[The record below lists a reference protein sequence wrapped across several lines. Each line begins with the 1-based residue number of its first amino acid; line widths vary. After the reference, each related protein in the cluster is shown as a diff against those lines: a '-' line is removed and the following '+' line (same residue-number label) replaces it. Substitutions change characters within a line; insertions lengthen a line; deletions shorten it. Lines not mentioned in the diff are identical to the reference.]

1 MRIEAFFRL
10 ILVLLLLLTPALA
23 QLPSSGSVR
32 VEVLD
37 AAGRPLSGAK
47 VRVLGLDG
55 KELRGV
61 KLTDDKGVTE
71 FMGLQARPY
80 RIEIEAD
87 GYQTFSEQSVEVRDE
102 AVTMVSIQMVE
113 KLTDVV
119 TVQAESENLVEQTAA
134 PTGQFTT
141 QVLKTIPAQSR
152 EFDQALPIVPNV
164 IRGSDGKISIK
175 GSREN
180 QSALLINGADSTDPA
195 TGGPALSIPL
205 ESIDKVSVYT
215 NPYLPEYGK
224 FTGGVTKVETKRGG
238 EKWKFE
244 VNDFFPEPRIRN
256 GRLFGFANA
265 SPRVHI
271 EGPILR
277 DRFYLSQGLEYG
289 IDKKPVRGL
298 PAPNN
303 EVRKEFGRTFTQ
315 LDLII
320 NPFQTLTATLNLA
333 TRRTNNIGLDF
344 FNPQQVAPNQ
354 RSSDIVAALIHRY
367 TTVNGGLLE
376 SSFQYKRIGSRI
388 FGDGDAVMRILPTGR
403 DGNYYRR
410 EERTT
415 ERLQL
420 KLTNSLPVIKARGP
434 HSVRFGVDIDFLR
447 NTGNS
452 FNGSVEILRQNGELA
467 ERIDYVNPGIL
478 RSNNAEIAGFAQDQW
493 LPLPNLSVDYG
504 VRVETQRAIQG
515 VNLMPR
521 AAISYSPTVAG
532 NTVFRAAYG
541 LFYDRVPLNALS
553 FRMLPRQ
560 VVTRFKAD
568 GRVLDGPRAYDYDF
582 APRSNGRLNDGSSFD
597 APRNQTF
604 SLEFN
609 QRVSPKILFKA
620 AYLDSRTRNDLYV
633 SPFFGNG
640 RSEILLYNN
649 GRLSYRSLE
658 LTTSVR
664 LSDLRDFSVSYIK
677 SKARGEQNDFNTY
690 FGDFQEPVLRPNQFS
705 NLSSDAPHRLL
716 VRGNFNKLPFG
727 FSLSPI
733 LDVHTG
739 FPFSVRAENQDFVGT
754 RNGDRTRYPRF
765 VSLDMAVTKE
775 VKFKKYTAQFTV
787 SIFNVTDHFNP
798 RNIKMN
804 VADPGFGT
812 FFANYRRFY
821 RLDFALIR

>member
-1 MRIEAFFRL
+1 MAVSSVF
-10 ILVLLLLLTPALA
+10 A
-23 QLPSSGSVR
+23 QIHSNGAVR

-37 AAGRPLSGAK
+37 ATGRPLSGAK
-47 VRVLGLDG
+47 VKLLSLDSREVL
-55 KELRGV
+55 RTSA
-61 KLTDDKGVTE
+61 TDENGITE
-71 FMGLQARPY
+71 IMGLQPRPY
-80 RIEIEAD
+80 QIEIEAD
-87 GYQTFSEQSVEVRDE
+87 GYQTFSEQSVEVQNE
-102 AVTMVSIQMVE
+102 AVTMVSVQMVE
-113 KLTDVV
+113 KLTDIV
-119 TVQAESENLVEQTAA
+119 TVQAESENLVEKTAA

-195 TGGPALSIPL
+195 TGSPALSIPL
-205 ESIDKVSVYT
+205 ESIEKVSVYT

-244 VNDFFPEPRIRN
+244 INDFFPEPRIRN
-256 GRLFGFANA
+256 GRLFGFANV

-315 LDLII
+315 LDLILS
-320 NPFQTLTATLNLA
+320 PYQTLTATLNLA
-333 TRRTNNIGLDF
+333 MRRTNNIGLDF

-367 TTVNGGLLE
+367 TTANGGLVE

-388 FGDGDAVMRILPTGR
+388 FGDGDSVMQIFPTGR
-403 DGNYYRR
+403 DGNYYHN

-420 KLTNSLPVIKARGP
+420 KLTNSLPLLRARGA
-434 HSVRFGVDIDFLR
+434 HSIRLGVDIDFLR

-452 FNGSVEILRQNGELA
+452 FNRPVEILRQNRTLA
-467 ERIDYVNPGIL
+467 ERIDYLNPGNL

-493 LPLPNLSVDYG
+493 LPLPNLSIDYG
-504 VRVETQRAIQG
+504 IRIETQRAIQG
-515 VNLMPR
+515 INIMPR

-532 NTVFRAAYG
+532 GTVFRAAYG

-560 VVTRFKAD
+560 VVTRFRED
-568 GRVLDGPRAYDYDF
+568 GSVDGDPRVYNHDF
-582 APRSNGRLNDGSSFD
+582 APRANGKRNDGSSFD

-604 SLEFN
+604 SLEIN
-609 QRVSPKILFKA
+609 QRVSTKVVLKA

-640 RSEILLYNN
+640 RNEILLYNN
-649 GRLSYRSLE
+649 GRLNYRSLE
-658 LTTSVR
+658 LTASVK
-664 LSDLRDFSVSYIK
+664 LSDLRDFSISYIR

-690 FGDFQEPVLRPNQFS
+690 FGDFQEPILRPNQFS
-705 NLSSDAPHRLL
+705 NLQSDAPHRLL
-716 VRGNFNKLPFG
+716 ARGNFNKLPFG

-733 LDVHTG
+733 LDIHTG
-739 FPFSVRAENQDFVGT
+739 FPYSVRNENQDFLGI
-754 RNGDRTRYPRF
+754 RNDDRTRYPRF
-765 VSLDMAVTKE
+765 VSLDMAITKE
-775 VKFKKYTAQFTV
+775 VKFKKYKAQFTV

-798 RNIKMN
+798 RNVKMN

-821 RLDFALIR
+821 RLDFALTR